1 MPQIESILCP
11 VDFSDFSVNAYEYAL
26 SLAWHYKATLFL
38 QHVVYPFYSD
48 FAAYGS
54 NTDSYESS
62 CQQLRADAEE
72 KLRRFA
78 KRYAPSGIRPQC
90 FVQDGSV
97 TDRILALAEARAV
110 NLIVMG
116 THGLRG
122 IDRLMV
128 GSVTERVL
136 RRARCPVLAVRK
148 PAHYVMSSA
157 RDPEPVHLK
166 KMLLCADFSD
176 HAHRASE
183 YAVSMAKEY
192 GAELMLLH
200 VLEDVPKSA
209 DLEIATEKVAKQLK
223 ESIAPKMHEGCS
235 VKVIV
240 RIGKPYQQIIQLAL
254 EAQTDLVIMGVR
266 GRGSLDTAIFGS
278 TTYRVIQ
285 LGSCPVLA
293 VHI

>member
-11 VDFSDFSVNAYEYAL
+11 VDFSEFSVNAYEYAR
-26 SLAWHYKATLFL
+26 SLAWHYKAALFL
-38 QHVVYPFYSD
+38 QHVLYPFHSS
-48 FAAYGS
+48 FAGFGGD
-54 NTDSYESS
+54 TDSYEKG
-62 CQQLRADAEE
+62 CRQLRADAEE
-72 KLRRFA
+72 KLREFA
-78 KRYAPSGIRPQC
+78 ERHARTENRPQC
-90 FVQDGSV
+90 FVQDGWA
-97 TDRILALAEARAV
+97 TDLILSMAEARAV

-122 IDRLMV
+122 IDRLML

-148 PAHYVMSSA
+148 PAHHVISSVH
-157 RDPEPVHLK
+157 DPEPVHLRK
-166 KMLLCADFSD
+166 IVLCSDFSD

-183 YAVSMAKEY
+183 YALSMAKEY

-200 VLEDVPKSA
+200 VLEDVPRST
-209 DLEIATEKVAKQLK
+209 DLESATEKVAKQLE
-223 ESIAPKMHEGCS
+223 ESIAPKTREGCI
-235 VKVIV
+235 VKVMV

-254 EAQTDLVIMGVR
+254 EAQTNLVVMGVR
-266 GRGSLDTAIFGS
+266 GRGALDTAIFGS